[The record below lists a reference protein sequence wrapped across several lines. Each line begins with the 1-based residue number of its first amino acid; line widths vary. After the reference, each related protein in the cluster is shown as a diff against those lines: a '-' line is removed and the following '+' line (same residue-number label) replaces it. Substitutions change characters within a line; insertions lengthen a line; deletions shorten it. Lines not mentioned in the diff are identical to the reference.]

1 MLKRV
6 GLGVALAA
14 GLASAAGAQAPTKFD
29 GHYVGELTLTGIAS
43 GDCTKP
49 PVGAEY
55 PLTIAGGQVS
65 FKYVPRFDTTLR
77 GRIDANGG
85 FKAGASTKHG
95 LVTMTGQVTGY
106 RNLTADIVSP
116 SCQYRFQS
124 KN

>member
-1 MLKRV
+1 MLKRLGWSVVFGV
-6 GLGVALAA
+6 GLISA
-14 GLASAAGAQAPTKFD
+14 ASAQGQTKFD
-29 GHYVGELTLTGIAS
+29 GQYVGELTLTGIIN

-55 PLTIAGGQVS
+55 PLRISGGQVS
-65 FKYVPRFDTTLR
+65 FKYVPRFDTILR
-77 GRIDANGG
+77 GRVDPNGS
-85 FKAGASTKHG
+85 FKAGGKTKHG
-95 LVTMTGQVTGY
+95 FVTMTGKISGY